1 MPLGLRFVTDR
12 SDWVLAAAVALLPV
26 DGTVLGIYAPFWTP
40 ISPWL
45 FLLYTAMNR
54 KRLPAVYHRFRM
66 FFWLPAVLA
75 AVSVAG
81 WTAFGFHLIAAAES
95 LLGVVGAL
103 ACLTALDIA
112 ITQKRMDWRRLLH
125 ILIAAYWFAFAIGV
139 VQWLAI
145 HMDVQCVD
153 DYFASLMARQYINAD
168 SPWGGERPQFL
179 FAEPSYI
186 GMHLYGVLLPLMWL
200 MRRRDTVYAKRLREL
215 IVVFAVGSII
225 MGAGTRIVLDSIVAL
240 AVVIVERTRWR
251 DLDMRRHGV
260 LALLG
265 TLALGAVSL
274 VFNDRLSAIATH
286 GMTGDGSF
294 FARIYQSLGPLMG
307 LVQHPWT
314 LVTGFGAGNIADAT
328 HLGASDAVGLLQ
340 RFGADGDGAAAW
352 YAGVTHENMFTMSA
366 WTSYLVEFGLIGVI
380 MLCAMVVRHIA
391 RTTGWHK
398 TMVCWLML
406 VVYLYVQF
414 EGYAFYALPLMIWAV
429 GRIAEIRRSEHAWH
443 VR

>member
-1 MPLGLRFVTDR
+1 MPLGLRFFTDR
-12 SDWVLAAAVALLPV
+12 SDLVLVAAVALLPV
-26 DGTVLGIYAPFWTP
+26 DGTVIGIYAPFWTP

-45 FLLYTAMNR
+45 FLLHTAMNW
-54 KRLPAVYHRFRM
+54 KWLPAVYRRFRM
-66 FFWLPAVLA
+66 FFWLPALLV
-75 AVSVAG
+75 VMSVAG
-81 WTAFGFHLIAAAES
+81 WMVFGFHPLAAAES

-103 ACLTALDIA
+103 ACLIALDIA
-112 ITQKRMDWRRLLH
+112 IVQKHVDWRRLIH
-125 ILIAAYWFAFAIGV
+125 ILIAAYWCAFAIGV

-145 HMDVQCVD
+145 RLDVQCVI
-153 DYFASLMARQYINAD
+153 DYFSRLMQRQYVSDA
-168 SPWGGERPQFL
+168 SVWGGGRPQFL

-200 MRRRDTVYAKRLREL
+200 MRHRDTVYAKRLREL
-215 IVVFAVGSII
+215 IVVFAAGSII

-251 DLDMRRHGV
+251 DLTMRRHGV
-260 LALLG
+260 LALFG
-265 TLALGAVSL
+265 TLVLGAISL
-274 VFNDRLSAIATH
+274 VLDDRLNAIATH

-307 LVQHPWT
+307 MAQRPWT

-328 HLGASDAVGLLQ
+328 HLGAAGAANLL
-340 RFGADGDGAAAW
+340 RRLGGDGAGAANW

-366 WTSYLVEFGLIGVI
+366 WTSWLVEFGLIGAGL
-380 MLCAMVVRHIA
+380 LCAMVLRHIT
-391 RTTGWHK
+391 RTAGWHK
-398 TMVCWLML
+398 TVVCWLVL

-414 EGYAFYALPLMIWAV
+414 EGYAFYALPLLVWAASTAIPRE
-429 GRIAEIRRSEHAWH
+429 G